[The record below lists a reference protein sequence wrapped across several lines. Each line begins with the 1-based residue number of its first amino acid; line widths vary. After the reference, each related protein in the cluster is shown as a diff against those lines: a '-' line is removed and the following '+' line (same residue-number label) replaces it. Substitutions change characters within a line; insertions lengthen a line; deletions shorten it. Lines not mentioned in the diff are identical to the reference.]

1 MTAAPKALRERLR
14 PPVQR
19 AWGSIKGLKGSRKWL
34 ALREFSG
41 VRYPGEPLL
50 FEASPA
56 QQEPQHRLLLLM
68 RLPQRWLRR
77 SPNIR
82 TPQRAINS
90 AATAIYSRSR
100 TPAHWST
107 VKSVRRAGVN
117 SGSKRLVKPGAV
129 SSTAKRPGT
138 PVVSPGSH
146 SASVLFHDGLGQNSL
161 ICIKADLL
169 ERCIQ
174 ERASSLDRTD

>member
-117 SGSKRLVKPGAV
+117 SGSKRLVKPGRLRQLH
-129 SSTAKRPGT
+129 AKRRGT
-138 PVVSPGSH
+138 PVVTASLGSH
-146 SASVLFHDGLGQNSL
+146 VPQSRTPASNPIL
-161 ICIKADLL
+161 KY
-169 ERCIQ
+169 
-174 ERASSLDRTD
+174 